1 MRDPRK
7 NYLVVGTFLLV
18 LLTVLVVWLAV
29 LSGRTQA
36 THPYFMEFNNVMGLK
51 EGGQI
56 LFEGYP
62 AGQIEEILL
71 SRAPDTPTYRL
82 NVSIRKGW
90 DIPDDSTAIITQ
102 AGFLSAVVIDIHA
115 GESTNMI
122 VPGNQIASLGA
133 TNILSTISS
142 VASKIEELS
151 ETTLKPLM
159 ENLTEGTSAL
169 KDLSIDVPII
179 LGNLK
184 TFSVELKDTTHR
196 FKVFLGRNTKRVD
209 TILTDV
215 EVASG
220 NISDLTIEFRKTRK
234 RIDHLLASMDTLIA
248 NNRETID
255 HSITDLHYTLEVIA
269 THVREIA
276 SNLESTTR
284 NMNEFTAEI
293 RRNPSTIIRGREVN
307 SDSE

>member
-7 NYLVVGTFLLV
+7 NYIVVGTFLLV
-18 LLTVLVVWLAV
+18 LLAVLVVWLAV
-29 LSGRTQA
+29 LSGRTEA
-36 THPYFMEFNNVMGLK
+36 THPYFMEFDNVMGLK

-71 SRAPDTPTYRL
+71 SPAPSTPTYRL
-82 NVSIRKGW
+82 NVSIREDW
-90 DIPDDSTAIITQ
+90 AIPNDSHAVITQ

-115 GESTNMI
+115 GKSTTMLA
-122 VPGNQIASLGA
+122 PGDQIASVGA
-133 TNILSTISS
+133 TSIISTISS

-159 ENLTEGTSAL
+159 ENLSEGTGAL
-169 KDLSIDVPII
+169 KDLAEDIPII
-179 LGNLK
+179 LDNLK
-184 TFSVELKDTTHR
+184 TFSVDLKDTTQR
-196 FKVFLGRNTKRVD
+196 FKGFLGRNTKRVD

-215 EVASG
+215 GVASE
-220 NISDLTIEFRKTRK
+220 NLSDLTIEFRKTRK
-234 RIDHLLASMDTLIA
+234 RIDHLLASMDTLV
-248 NNRETID
+248 NHNRETID
-255 HSITDLHYTLEVIA
+255 HSITDLHYSLEVIA
-269 THVREIA
+269 SHIQEIS

-284 NMNEFTAEI
+284 NMNEFAAEI

-307 SDSE
+307 TDTE